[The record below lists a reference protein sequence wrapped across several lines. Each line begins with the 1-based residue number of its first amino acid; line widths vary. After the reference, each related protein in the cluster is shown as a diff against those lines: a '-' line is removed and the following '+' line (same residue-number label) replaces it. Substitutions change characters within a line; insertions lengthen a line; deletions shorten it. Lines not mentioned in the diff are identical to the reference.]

1 MPISRPHIS
10 AGAKSLSAVS
20 SSGMSPEKERL
31 MKALQQRKKQMEKRT
46 EQSKQSQPSVERTTK
61 QDDDE
66 NKENVSY
73 GDLRRNKGP
82 ADRTVNPHL
91 EQSTGETE
99 STSATDTR
107 TEARSFAPPD
117 QSKPDS
123 TVDLVVSDS
132 DGDQPSTTS
141 PSNTIPTTTA
151 TTTTVTTLSV
161 DQNNND
167 DDVDDNEG
175 KGEEDTETPRAL
187 VFPESEETHT
197 EQEATSAASGAA
209 VADSECQDGPRSPS
223 AVDGPLENK
232 SRNAPKNGIVVSPPE
247 QSPNPHE
254 VDAAVGAPETGPRPD
269 TPSLPNFSSILI
281 VSNGSDSQHDFPAPE
296 SSDPV
301 RQHVSERKD
310 KRKPFLEPI
319 QVPTPEYSDDDNFS
333 DDSFMEELKS
343 ATVQEAKPV
352 SVGPLSPVCPNN
364 GNDQIAS
371 PEAWKNSRAVSN
383 PSATGEPEPSNL
395 DAVAGGRSV
404 SSTYPDSS
412 DPMSPVLVARRVNV
426 SSGISKRIKALE
438 KFTGGRD
445 GPAASTPPNLAGSAA
460 SSFDTFRKRASI
472 SKPSGN
478 SDSPSI
484 SRSASNSVDPP
495 SSRASM
501 SHNGSQSSLNPA
513 QTTSSV
519 SVTARIVR
527 DSNAESLDASDP
539 NTLNLHASPLAVE
552 HETTEFPPS
561 QNLTAESAMDNGEH
575 RRPSTSSVGSGNQ
588 SLAAAIPRSESRL
601 SDSSQSKGE
610 GDDKKGSRTSR
621 LLHRMSSITSNS
633 QKSILGALS
642 PPQSAKE
649 DPAPSS
655 EKGPEPAPEPEPKSE
670 PKSEQPCEAPQAI
683 DIGEVNVQFPDTLLW
698 KRRFV
703 RVDDQGYLVLAP
715 ANVDSTGR
723 NMTKRYHLTEF
734 RMPCLPDED
743 RQELPNSILLDFL
756 DGSTLQCACESR
768 QGQAAVL
775 DSKSSTPHI

>member
-1 MPISRPHIS
+1 
-10 AGAKSLSAVS
+10 
-20 SSGMSPEKERL
+20 

-46 EQSKQSQPSVERTTK
+46 EQSKQNQPSAERTTK
-61 QDDDE
+61 QDDAG

-73 GDLRRNKGP
+73 GDLHRDKGP

-91 EQSTGETE
+91 KQSTDETE
-99 STSATDTR
+99 STSTTDAR
-107 TEARSFAPPD
+107 SEARSFASAD

-132 DGDQPSTTS
+132 DGDQPPTTS
-141 PSNTIPTTTA
+141 PSNTTPTTTA
-151 TTTTVTTLSV
+151 TTTTATTLSV

-167 DDVDDNEG
+167 DDVDDHEE

-187 VFPESEETHT
+187 VFPESEETHS
-197 EQEATSAASGAA
+197 EQQATSAGSGAA

-232 SRNAPKNGIVVSPPE
+232 SRNAPENGIVVSPPE
-247 QSPNPHE
+247 QSPNPQE
-254 VDAAVGAPETGPRPD
+254 VAAVGAPETGPRPD
-269 TPSLPNFSSILI
+269 TPSLPNSSSIPI
-281 VSNGSDSQHDFPAPE
+281 GSNGSDSQHDSPAPE

-301 RQHVSERKD
+301 RQHVTERKD

-364 GNDQIAS
+364 GNEQIA
-371 PEAWKNSRAVSN
+371 SRAVSN

-412 DPMSPVLVARRVNV
+412 DPMSPVLVARKVNV

-438 KFTGGRD
+438 KFSGGRD
-445 GPAASTPPNLAGSAA
+445 APAASTPPNLVGSAA
-460 SSFDTFRKRASI
+460 SSSFDTFRKRASI

-501 SHNGSQSSLNPA
+501 SRDGSQSSLNPA
-513 QTTSSV
+513 QTRSSV

-527 DSNAESLDASDP
+527 DSDAGSPDASDP
-539 NTLNLHASPLAVE
+539 NTLNLQTSPLTVE
-552 HETTEFPPS
+552 HETTEIPPS
-561 QNLTAESAMDNGEH
+561 QNLMAESAMDNGEQ

-588 SLAAAIPRSESRL
+588 SLAATIPRPESRL
-601 SDSSQSKGE
+601 SNSSQSKGE
-610 GDDKKGSRTSR
+610 RDDKKGSRTSR

-633 QKSILGALS
+633 RKNLLGALS
-642 PPQSAKE
+642 PPHSAKE
-649 DPAPSS
+649 DPASPS
-655 EKGPEPAPEPEPKSE
+655 ENGPEPAPKPEPKSE
-670 PKSEQPCEAPQAI
+670 PKSEQPREALQAI

-715 ANVDSTGR
+715 ANMDSTGR
-723 NMTKRYHLTEF
+723 NLTKRYHLTEF

-775 DSKSSTPHI
+775 DSKSSTPYI